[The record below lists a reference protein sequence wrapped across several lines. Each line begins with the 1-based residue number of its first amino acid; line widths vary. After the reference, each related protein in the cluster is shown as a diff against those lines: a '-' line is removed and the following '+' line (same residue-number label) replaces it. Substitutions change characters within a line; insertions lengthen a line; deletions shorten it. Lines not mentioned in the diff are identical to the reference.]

1 MDEVTIQIVLVSL
14 LPAVT
19 VVEVLLYAIKSNKF
33 RRPLSRIKETSLL
46 FHKTE
51 SEDERQKLLIES
63 GLLAIFTSTG
73 FLALCIFLTFLAF
86 LPIWLLRLD
95 TPQTEV
101 YIIST
106 TVACVLAFIM
116 RKRRA
121 TKKCIKK
128 A

>member
-1 MDEVTIQIVLVSL
+1 MDAVTVEIVIISL

-19 VVEVLLYAIKSNKF
+19 LVEALLYAIKSNKF
-33 RRPLSRIKETSLL
+33 RRPLSRIKETTFL
-46 FHKTE
+46 FQKTE

-63 GLLAIFTSTG
+63 GVLAILTSTS
-73 FLALCIFLTFLAF
+73 FLALCIFLTFLAL

-106 TVACVLAFIM
+106 TVACVLAFVM
-116 RKRRA
+116 RPRRGL
-121 TKKCIKK
+121 KKPIKE